1 MIIEEIKK
9 IDSSSRELRK
19 FAVTM
24 AIVLLL
30 IGELLSWR
38 QKPYYW
44 PFLVASV
51 MFALL
56 DWLAPAILKPIHKAW
71 MTLAILMGWCVTRV
85 ILIILFYL
93 VLTPMGLLLRL
104 LRKDILNIKFGGN
117 SSESYWIPRQTHAA
131 RQPDYTKQF

>member
-44 PFLVASV
+44 PFLVAGV
-51 MFALL
+51 MFALS

-85 ILIILFYL
+85 ILVILFYL

-104 LRKDILNIKFGGN
+104 LRKDILNIRFGGN
-117 SSESYWIPRQTHAA
+117 SSESYWIPRPPDISP
-131 RQPDYTKQF
+131 PDYTKQF